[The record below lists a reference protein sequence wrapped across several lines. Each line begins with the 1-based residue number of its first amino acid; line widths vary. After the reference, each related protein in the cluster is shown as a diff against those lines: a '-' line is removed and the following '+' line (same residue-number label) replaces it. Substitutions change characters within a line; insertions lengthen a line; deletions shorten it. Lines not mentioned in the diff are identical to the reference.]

1 MPKLYSAKVV
11 VKALKRAGFY
21 QVSQKGSHIK
31 MRGFWRGKLQTVIVP
46 NHKEIALGT
55 FQSILNQAS
64 MLLEE
69 FKSFLK

>member
-1 MPKLYSAKVV
+1 MPKLYSAKEV

-31 MRGFWRGKLQTVIVP
+31 MRGFWRGKLQTIIVP
-46 NHKEIALGT
+46 NHKEIAIGT

-64 MLLEE
+64 MVLEE
-69 FKSFLK
+69 FKSFVK